1 MPSSTAKIFSEDAK
15 RYDEAFSHTGVG
27 KAQREKVYTHL
38 VKSVSLGGI
47 SKVLEINCG
56 TGEDIAFF
64 LNHGKEV
71 IASDIAQGMV
81 DIAQEKNPE
90 VSIDC
95 LDGIRAVETY
105 RREENYLLFSNFGG
119 LNCLSPNELQGLIQ
133 RASAKQKS
141 GDKLAFVIMPK
152 RCFMENVYFLFTGK
166 WSKMN
171 RRNTGDALA
180 VNVNGEMVNTWFYR
194 PEEIAHYLKMADYQV
209 SYYKPVAFFVP
220 PSYLSNKFK
229 EGGFLLRLAKT
240 FDRLATKLSV
250 LSGRADHFIICATRK

>member
-27 KAQREKVYTHL
+27 KAQRDKVYNHL
-38 VKSVSLGGI
+38 IKSVSLDGV

-64 LNHGKEV
+64 LNQGKEV

-81 DIAQEKNPE
+81 DIAKEKNPE
-90 VSIDC
+90 VSIEC
-95 LDGIRAVETY
+95 HDGIKAVESY
-105 RREENYLLFSNFGG
+105 RREGNYLLFSNFGG
-119 LNCLSPNELQGLIQ
+119 LNCLSPSEIQGLIQ
-133 RASAKQKS
+133 EVSSKQKS

-152 RCFMENVYFLFTGK
+152 GCFMEDMYFFFTGK
-166 WSKMN
+166 WAKIN
-171 RRNTGDALA
+171 RRNTGDAIA
-180 VNVNGEMVNTWFYR
+180 VNINGDRVNTWFYR
-194 PEEIAHYLKMADYQV
+194 PKEIANYLKTAGYQV
-209 SYYKPVAFFVP
+209 SHYKPVAFFVP

-229 EGGFLLRLAKT
+229 EGGFLLGLAKT
-240 FDRLATKLSV
+240 LDRFATKLSV